1 MERSKGTREVFTPV
15 LEKVRVMQC
24 VTEPHWADLEKET
37 HNYGGGGGGGKNKRT
52 LETENNN
59 VVKAQRWKCH

>member
-24 VTEPHWADLEKET
+24 VTEPHWADLEKEM
-37 HNYGGGGGGGKNKRT
+37 HNYGEKEQKNTRDRK
-52 LETENNN
+52 
-59 VVKAQRWKCH
+59 